1 MARASRTSCRD
12 GSYQL
17 WTFEISERVSR
28 ASALFALRPRA
39 GSLRIAVRSLSWHSY
54 VAIRCARRSS
64 LRGHSPAFPVRDLE
78 RAGASRPQLVARAD
92 WRAAAEI
99 RAQRSRVWVS
109 GGRGDGSSQGLTS
122 ERIGSARMTTDLRT
136 SPRFKVTQR
145 EVSAPKRIRRLD
157 RRARCKPATDN

>member
-12 GSYQL
+12 GSYEL

-78 RAGASRPQLVARAD
+78 RAGASRPQLVALACLRACG
-92 WRAAAEI
+92 ET
-99 RAQRSRVWVS
+99 RAQGTAPLHPVRERRRILA
-109 GGRGDGSSQGLTS
+109 GADLRAN
-122 ERIGSARMTTDLRT
+122 RIGTYDYRPQDLTAIQSDPARGLSTEEDP
-136 SPRFKVTQR
+136 SPRPPR
-145 EVSAPKRIRRLD
+145 EMQTGD
-157 RRARCKPATDN
+157 